1 MKNIFKQVPIIHYL
15 LLILIVVT
23 INGCSKED
31 DVTPPQNTSGSWGE
45 VIPIPGISEGVAGD
59 GVRELKTSNEGIYME
74 VSMASSPNDW
84 IYRLNGFTLP
94 TWIKHE
100 EPDNYFDWDPS
111 NETTESA
118 DDFAIFF
125 STIDKNGYVNINT
138 GLPAL
143 MEENHPSGF
152 SALNEMLVDNS
163 SGAYKWAF
171 FGSVVKIQDNTNIGA
186 YDSICTVPNPGGINF
201 AEADPYDA
209 IVWAASGMQLYKIT
223 VNGAV
228 TSFDVSSYDD
238 PTFMISSIEKIRFPY
253 DVLHKD
259 VYFRFQNKVFKITD
273 GNSLSL
279 FYTINNESNF
289 LGGDFC
295 VDNTFMYATDGT
307 KKHLQLLNETNII
320 PPTPNTTDQQV
331 LLDYVSNVSSFKTGP
346 IEVLKNSTDNYIYN
360 IYRSRKLLRVPKS
373 L

>member
-1 MKNIFKQVPIIHYL
+1 MKNIFRQVSITHYL

-23 INGCSKED
+23 INGCSKKD
-31 DVTPPQNTSGSWGE
+31 DVNDQQNTSGSWGE
-45 VIPIPGISEGVAGD
+45 VIPIPGITEGVAGD
-59 GVRELKTSNEGIYME
+59 AVRDLKTSNEGIYME
-74 VSMASSPNDW
+74 VTMASSPNDW
-84 IYRLNGFTLP
+84 IYRLNGFLVP
-94 TWIKHE
+94 TWTKHE
-100 EPDNYFDWDPS
+100 QPDLYFDWEPS
-111 NETTESA
+111 NENSEDA
-118 DDFAIFF
+118 DDFAIYFQ
-125 STIDKNGYVNINT
+125 TINKNGFVNINT

-143 MEENHPSGF
+143 LQENNPG
-152 SALNEMLVDNS
+152 SASSEMLYDNSPGNYKWYFSGSDVKIKQNNS
-163 SGAYKWAF
+163 SGLY
-171 FGSVVKIQDNTNIGA
+171 NT
-186 YDSICTVPNPGGINF
+186 ICTLPPGGILF
-201 AEADPYDA
+201 AEADPTDA
-209 IVWAASGMQLYKIT
+209 VVWAATSTTLYKIT

-228 TSFDVSSYDD
+228 TPFDVSSYND
-238 PTFMISSIEKIRFPY
+238 PSFIFSRIEKIRFPY

-273 GNSLSL
+273 GNTLSL

-295 VDNTFMYATDGT
+295 VDNSFMYTTDGT

-320 PPTPNTTDQQV
+320 PPTPNTTNQQV
-331 LLDYVSNVSSFKTGP
+331 LMDYISNVSSFKTGP